1 MSKSDIIFSRQRFLD
16 SYHKLQI
23 LKKKILSMNEQ
34 IGNLSRGMETIF
46 LNKIL
51 KLKVKYSNKKIT
63 KRDQN
68 RRKNGKTKINEV
80 NDT

>member
-1 MSKSDIIFSRQRFLD
+1 
-16 SYHKLQI
+16 
-23 LKKKILSMNEQ
+23 MNEQ

-68 RRKNGKTKINEV
+68 KRKKQQNK
-80 NDT
+80 DQ